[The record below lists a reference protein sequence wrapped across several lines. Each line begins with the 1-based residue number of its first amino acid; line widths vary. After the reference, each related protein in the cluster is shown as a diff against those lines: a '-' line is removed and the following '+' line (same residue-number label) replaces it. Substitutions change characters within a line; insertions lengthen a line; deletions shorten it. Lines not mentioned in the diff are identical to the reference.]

1 MNKLKIIT
9 ITGFLL
15 SLTLVFAAA
24 EEATGNWTLTVGED
38 TATYETVATLRQDS
52 LATIKDESA
61 KQDLSPQLQFLCTPG
76 NPAITARID
85 WQRFISSFNIELGF
99 KVDGGRFTWLKWKV
113 DQSNKVTLSPSE
125 DDSKKLIDLVLA
137 GEKLLVEVT
146 PYSQSPV
153 TVEYDLAEFSVALA
167 KLKDSCSL

>member
-1 MNKLKIIT
+1 MKVIAIA
-9 ITGFLL
+9 GFLL
-15 SLTLVFAAA
+15 PLTIVFA
-24 EEATGNWTLTVGED
+24 EADEAIGNWTLAVGED
-38 TATYETVATLRQDS
+38 ASTYETVATLRQDS
-52 LATIKDESA
+52 LVTIKDESA
-61 KQDLSPQLQFLCTPG
+61 KQDLSPQLQFRCTPG

-99 KVDGGRFTWLKWKV
+99 KIDDGRFTWLKWKV

-125 DDSKKLIDLVLA
+125 NDSKKLIDLVLG

-153 TVEYDLAEFSVALA
+153 TVEYDLPEFSVALA
-167 KLKDSCSL
+167 KLKDSCSQ